1 MANEISM
8 TVLPTRIDGV
18 SQETAIPEGPFRPEG
33 VLEFQYIPLE
43 MVIVREIG
51 SDLVYSCSYWSVER
65 NWRVFLEKYVY
76 DRLICR
82 FLEQRE
88 VVLDYNNPRRPKV
101 FLPRDQ
107 KINGFQKIYK
117 EAVDDLRNM
126 NSEELQEHLSNLGYD
141 PILGSV

>member
-18 SQETAIPEGPFRPEG
+18 SQEVAIPEGPFRPEG

-43 MVIVREIG
+43 MVIVKEIG
-51 SDLVYSCSYWSVER
+51 SDLVYSTTWWSVER
-65 NWRVFLEKYVY
+65 NWRVFLEKHTY
-76 DRLICR
+76 DRLISK
-82 FLEQRE
+82 FLQQDI
-88 VVLDYNNPRRPKV
+88 VVLDYSNTRKPRV

-107 KINGFQKIYK
+107 KINGFVSLYK
-117 EAVDDLRNM
+117 ETVDDLRNM
-126 NSEELQEHLSNLGYD
+126 NSEELQEHLANLGYD